1 MLPTFQECM
10 LPTLQA
16 LADGTPRSAK
26 EIRSFIIKRFSVT
39 EKEMQIMLPSNQS
52 RLSSNI
58 NWARSYLRFAGLIQS
73 PKRGVY
79 IITPDG
85 KSLLASKP
93 EEINVKM
100 LMDYPK
106 FRAWKEGTI
115 RNYDERELLQDLP
128 SEDKPSENI
137 EITPEEQIEG
147 AYRQIRSALVEDLL
161 EQIAQQTPEFFERL
175 VIRLLVA
182 MGYGGSEEEISEM
195 VVGKP
200 GDGGIDGVIKQ
211 DKLGLDRIY
220 IQAKRW
226 KNNAVGSSEVRDFV
240 GALSIKNATKGIFI
254 TSSRFPQ
261 NIHQDIQQ
269 IHDKKVALIDGALL
283 CQYML
288 DYNIGVSV
296 QNVYEIKRIDSDF
309 FSEE

>member
-1 MLPTFQECM
+1 MIPTYEECM

-16 LADGTPRSAK
+16 LADGKPHSAK
-26 EIRSFIIKRFSVT
+26 EVRQYIINHFSLTEEEQQMMMPNKRVR
-39 EKEMQIMLPSNQS
+39 
-52 RLSSNI
+52 RLNSKSG
-58 NWARSYLRFAGLIQS
+58 WAITYMKVAGLIQAIQ
-73 PKRGVY
+73 RGVY
-79 IITPDG
+79 TITPAG
-85 KSLLASKP
+85 KKLLASNL
-93 EEINVKM
+93 EAVNTKM
-100 LMDYPK
+100 LLERYPI
-106 FRAWKEGTI
+106 FRSWYNRSIGKDDTNEVI
-115 RNYDERELLQDLP
+115 QNN
-128 SEDKPSENI
+128 PSENV

-147 AYRQIRSALVEDLL
+147 AYQQMRSALVEDLL

-226 KNNAVGSSEVRDFV
+226 KNNAVGSSEIRDFV

>member
-16 LADGTPRSAK
+16 LADGKPHSAK
-26 EIRSFIIKRFSVT
+26 EIRPFIIERFSVT

-58 NWARSYLRFAGLIQS
+58 NWARVYLRFAGLIQS

-79 IITPDG
+79 IITSNG

-100 LMDYPK
+100 LMGYPK

-115 RNYDERELLQDLP
+115 GKYDEREVFQNLP
-128 SEDKPSENI
+128 SEDILTENI

-147 AYRQIRSALVEDLL
+147 AYRQMRNTLVEDLL

-195 VVGKP
+195 VVGKT
-200 GDGGIDGVIKQ
+200 GDEGIDGIIKE
-211 DKLGLDRIY
+211 DKLGLDSIY

-226 KNNAVGSSEVRDFV
+226 DKHQSIGRPEVQKFV
-240 GALSIKNATKGIFI
+240 GALSGQGATKGIFI
-254 TSSRFPQ
+254 TTAQFSEKARLFRPQ
-261 NIHQDIQQ
+261 NNI
-269 IHDKKVALIDGALL
+269 KVALIDGNLL
-283 CQYML
+283 CQHMI

>member
-16 LADGTPRSAK
+16 LADGKPHSAK
-26 EIRSFIIKRFSVT
+26 EVRQYIINHFSLTEEEQQMMMPNKRVR
-39 EKEMQIMLPSNQS
+39 
-52 RLSSNI
+52 RLNSKSG
-58 NWARSYLRFAGLIQS
+58 WAITYMKVAGLIQAIQ
-73 PKRGVY
+73 RGVY
-79 IITPDG
+79 TITPAG
-85 KSLLASKP
+85 KKLLASNL
-93 EEINVKM
+93 EAVNTKM
-100 LMDYPK
+100 LLERYPI
-106 FRAWKEGTI
+106 FRSWYNRSIGKDDTNEVI
-115 RNYDERELLQDLP
+115 QNN
-128 SEDKPSENI
+128 PSENV

-147 AYRQIRSALVEDLL
+147 AYQQMRSALVEDLL

-226 KNNAVGSSEVRDFV
+226 KNNAVGSSEIRDFV

>member
-1 MLPTFQECM
+1 MIPTYEECM

-16 LADGTPRSAK
+16 LADGKPHSAK
-26 EIRSFIIKRFSVT
+26 EIRPFIIKRFSVT

-85 KSLLASKP
+85 MSLLASKP

-147 AYRQIRSALVEDLL
+147 AYRQMRSALVEDLL

>member
-16 LADGTPRSAK
+16 LADGKPHSAK
-26 EIRSFIIKRFSVT
+26 DIRPFIIKRFSVT
-39 EKEMQIMLPSNQS
+39 EKEMQVMLPSNQS

-58 NWARSYLRFAGLIQS
+58 NWARVYLRFAGLIYS
-73 PKRGVY
+73 PRRGVY
-79 IITPDG
+79 LITPDG

-100 LMDYPK
+100 LMGYSK
-106 FRAWKEGTI
+106 FREWKEGSI
-115 RNYDERELLQDLP
+115 GNYNESEVAQNFS
-128 SEDKPSENI
+128 SEDVSTENT
-137 EITPEEQIEG
+137 EITPEEKIEV
-147 AYRQIRSALVEDLL
+147 AYQQMRSALVEDLL

-182 MGYGGSEEEISEM
+182 MGYGGSEEEISDM

-254 TSSRFPQ
+254 TSSRFPL

>member
-1 MLPTFQECM
+1 MIPTYEECM

-16 LADGTPRSAK
+16 LADGKPHSAK
-26 EIRSFIIKRFSVT
+26 EVRQYIINHFSLTEEEQQMMMPNKRVR
-39 EKEMQIMLPSNQS
+39 
-52 RLSSNI
+52 RLNSKSG
-58 NWARSYLRFAGLIQS
+58 WAITYMKVAGLIQAIQ
-73 PKRGVY
+73 RGVY
-79 IITPDG
+79 TITPAG
-85 KSLLASKP
+85 KKLLASNL
-93 EEINVKM
+93 EAVNTKM
-100 LMDYPK
+100 LLERYPI
-106 FRAWKEGTI
+106 FRSWYNRSIGKDDTNEVI
-115 RNYDERELLQDLP
+115 QNNL
-128 SEDKPSENI
+128 SENV

-147 AYRQIRSALVEDLL
+147 AYQQMRSALVEDLL

-226 KNNAVGSSEVRDFV
+226 KNNAVGSSEIRDFV

>member
-1 MLPTFQECM
+1 MIPTYEECM

-16 LADGTPRSAK
+16 LADGKPHSAK
-26 EIRSFIIKRFSVT
+26 EVRQYIINHFSLTEEEQQMMMPNKRVR
-39 EKEMQIMLPSNQS
+39 
-52 RLSSNI
+52 RLNSKSG
-58 NWARSYLRFAGLIQS
+58 WAITYMKVAGLIQAIQ
-73 PKRGVY
+73 RGVY
-79 IITPDG
+79 TITPAG
-85 KSLLASKP
+85 KKLLASNL
-93 EEINVKM
+93 EAVNTKM
-100 LMDYPK
+100 LLERYPI
-106 FRAWKEGTI
+106 FRSWYNRSIGKDDTNEVI
-115 RNYDERELLQDLP
+115 QND
-128 SEDKPSENI
+128 PSENV

-147 AYRQIRSALVEDLL
+147 AYQQMRSALVEDLL

-226 KNNAVGSSEVRDFV
+226 KNNAVGSSEIRDFV

-309 FSEE
+309 FSED

>member
-1 MLPTFQECM
+1 MIPTYEECM

-16 LADGTPRSAK
+16 LADGKPHSAK
-26 EIRSFIIKRFSVT
+26 EVRQYIINHFSLTEEEQQMMMPNKRVR
-39 EKEMQIMLPSNQS
+39 
-52 RLSSNI
+52 RLNSKSG
-58 NWARSYLRFAGLIQS
+58 WAITYMKVAGLIQAIQ
-73 PKRGVY
+73 RGVY
-79 IITPDG
+79 TITPAG
-85 KSLLASKP
+85 KKLLASNL
-93 EEINVKM
+93 EAVNTKM
-100 LMDYPK
+100 LLERYPI
-106 FRAWKEGTI
+106 FRSWYNRSIGK
-115 RNYDERELLQDLP
+115 DETNEVIQNN
-128 SEDKPSENI
+128 PSENV
-137 EITPEEQIEG
+137 EITPEEKIEV
-147 AYRQIRSALVEDLL
+147 AYQQMRSALVEDLL

>member
-1 MLPTFQECM
+1 MIPTYEECM

-16 LADGTPRSAK
+16 LADGKPHSAK
-26 EIRSFIIKRFSVT
+26 EVRQYIINHFSLT
-39 EKEMQIMLPSNQS
+39 EEEQQIMMPNKRVR
-52 RLSSNI
+52 RLNSKSG
-58 NWARSYLRFAGLIQS
+58 WAITYMKVAGLIQAIQ
-73 PKRGVY
+73 RGVY
-79 IITPDG
+79 TITPAG
-85 KSLLASKP
+85 KKLLASNL
-93 EEINVKM
+93 EAVNTKM
-100 LMDYPK
+100 LLERYPI
-106 FRAWKEGTI
+106 FRSWYNRSIGKDDTNEVI
-115 RNYDERELLQDLP
+115 QNN
-128 SEDKPSENI
+128 PSENV

-147 AYRQIRSALVEDLL
+147 AYQQMRSALVEDLL

>member
-16 LADGTPRSAK
+16 LADGIPRSAK
-26 EIRSFIIKRFSVT
+26 EIRPFIIKRFSVT

-85 KSLLASKP
+85 MSLLASKP

-147 AYRQIRSALVEDLL
+147 AYRQMRSALVEDLL

>member
-1 MLPTFQECM
+1 MIPTYEECM

-16 LADGTPRSAK
+16 LADGTPHSAK
-26 EIRSFIIKRFSVT
+26 EVRQYIINHFSLTEEEQQMMMPNKRVR
-39 EKEMQIMLPSNQS
+39 
-52 RLSSNI
+52 RLNSKSG
-58 NWARSYLRFAGLIQS
+58 WAITYMKVAGLIQAIQ
-73 PKRGVY
+73 RGVY
-79 IITPDG
+79 TITPAG
-85 KSLLASKP
+85 KKLLASNL
-93 EEINVKM
+93 EAVNTKM
-100 LMDYPK
+100 LLERYPI
-106 FRAWKEGTI
+106 FRSWYNRSIGKDDTNEVI
-115 RNYDERELLQDLP
+115 QNN
-128 SEDKPSENI
+128 PSENV

-147 AYRQIRSALVEDLL
+147 AYQQMRSALVEDLL

-226 KNNAVGSSEVRDFV
+226 KNNAVGSSEIRDFV

>member
-16 LADGTPRSAK
+16 LADGKPHSAK
-26 EIRSFIIKRFSVT
+26 EVRQYIINHFSLTEEEQQMMMPNKRVR
-39 EKEMQIMLPSNQS
+39 
-52 RLSSNI
+52 RLNSKSG
-58 NWARSYLRFAGLIQS
+58 WAITYMKVAGLIQAIQ
-73 PKRGVY
+73 RGVY
-79 IITPDG
+79 TITPAG
-85 KSLLASKP
+85 KKLLASNL
-93 EEINVKM
+93 EAVNTKM
-100 LMDYPK
+100 LLERYPI
-106 FRAWKEGTI
+106 FRSWYNRSIGKDDTNEVI
-115 RNYDERELLQDLP
+115 QNN
-128 SEDKPSENI
+128 PSENV

-147 AYRQIRSALVEDLL
+147 AYQQMRSALVEDLL

-195 VVGKP
+195 VVGKT
-200 GDGGIDGVIKQ
+200 GDEGIDGIIKE
-211 DKLGLDRIY
+211 DKLGLDIIY

-226 KNNAVGSSEVRDFV
+226 DKDQSIGRPEIQKFV
-240 GALSIKNATKGIFI
+240 GALSGQGATKGIFI
-254 TSSRFPQ
+254 TTAQFSEKARLFRSQ
-261 NIHQDIQQ
+261 NNI
-269 IHDKKVALIDGALL
+269 KVALIDGNQL
-283 CQYML
+283 CQHML

>member
-16 LADGTPRSAK
+16 LADGIPRSAK
-26 EIRSFIIKRFSVT
+26 EIRPFIIKRFSVT

-85 KSLLASKP
+85 MSLLASKP

-137 EITPEEQIEG
+137 ETTPEEQIEG
-147 AYRQIRSALVEDLL
+147 AYRQMRSALVEDLL

-195 VVGKP
+195 VVGKT
-200 GDGGIDGVIKQ
+200 GDEGIDGIIKE
-211 DKLGLDRIY
+211 DKLGLDIIY

-226 KNNAVGSSEVRDFV
+226 DKDQSIGRPEIQKFV
-240 GALSIKNATKGIFI
+240 GALSGQGATKGIFI
-254 TSSRFPQ
+254 TTAQFSEKARLFRSQ
-261 NIHQDIQQ
+261 NNI
-269 IHDKKVALIDGALL
+269 KVALIDGNQL
-283 CQYML
+283 CQHML

>member
-1 MLPTFQECM
+1 MIPTYEECM

-16 LADGTPRSAK
+16 LADGKPHSAK
-26 EIRSFIIKRFSVT
+26 EVRQYIINHFSLTEEEQQMMMPNKRIR
-39 EKEMQIMLPSNQS
+39 
-52 RLSSNI
+52 RLNSKSG
-58 NWARSYLRFAGLIQS
+58 WAITYMKVAGLIQAIQ
-73 PKRGVY
+73 RGVY
-79 IITPDG
+79 TITPAG
-85 KSLLASKP
+85 KKLLASNL
-93 EEINVKM
+93 EAVNTKM
-100 LMDYPK
+100 LLERYPI
-106 FRAWKEGTI
+106 FRSWYNRSIGKDDTNEVI
-115 RNYDERELLQDLP
+115 QNNPL
-128 SEDKPSENI
+128 ENV

-147 AYRQIRSALVEDLL
+147 AYQQMRSALVEDLL

-182 MGYGGSEEEISEM
+182 MGYGGSEEEISEI

-226 KNNAVGSSEVRDFV
+226 KNNAVGSSEIRDFV

>member
-1 MLPTFQECM
+1 MIPTYEECM

-16 LADGTPRSAK
+16 LADGKPHSAK
-26 EIRSFIIKRFSVT
+26 EVRQYIINHFSLTEEEQQMMMPNKRVR
-39 EKEMQIMLPSNQS
+39 
-52 RLSSNI
+52 RLNSKSG
-58 NWARSYLRFAGLIQS
+58 WAITYMKVAGLIQAIQ
-73 PKRGVY
+73 RGVY
-79 IITPDG
+79 TITPAG
-85 KSLLASKP
+85 KKLLASNL
-93 EEINVKM
+93 EAVNTKM
-100 LMDYPK
+100 LLERYPI
-106 FRAWKEGTI
+106 FRSWYNRSIGKDDTNEVI
-115 RNYDERELLQDLP
+115 QNN
-128 SEDKPSENI
+128 PSENV
-137 EITPEEQIEG
+137 EITPEEKIEV
-147 AYRQIRSALVEDLL
+147 AYQQMRSALVEDLL

>member
-16 LADGTPRSAK
+16 LADGKPHSAK
-26 EIRSFIIKRFSVT
+26 EIRPFIIEHFSVT

-58 NWARSYLRFAGLIQS
+58 NWARVYLRFAGLIQS

-79 IITPDG
+79 IITSNG

-100 LMDYPK
+100 LMGYPR

-115 RNYDERELLQDLP
+115 GKYDEREVFQNLP
-128 SEDKPSENI
+128 SEDILTENI

-147 AYRQIRSALVEDLL
+147 AYRQMRNTLVEDLL

-195 VVGKP
+195 VVGKT
-200 GDGGIDGVIKQ
+200 GDEGIDGIIKE
-211 DKLGLDRIY
+211 DKLGLDSIY

-226 KNNAVGSSEVRDFV
+226 DKHQSIGRPEVQKFV
-240 GALSIKNATKGIFI
+240 GALSGQGATKGIFI
-254 TSSRFPQ
+254 TTAQFSEKARLFRPQ
-261 NIHQDIQQ
+261 NNI
-269 IHDKKVALIDGALL
+269 KVALIDGNLL
-283 CQYML
+283 CQHMI

>member
-1 MLPTFQECM
+1 MIPTYEECM

-16 LADGTPRSAK
+16 LADGKPHSAK
-26 EIRSFIIKRFSVT
+26 EVRQYIINHFSLTEEEQQMMMPNKRVR
-39 EKEMQIMLPSNQS
+39 
-52 RLSSNI
+52 RLNSKSG
-58 NWARSYLRFAGLIQS
+58 WAITYMKVAGLIQAIQ
-73 PKRGVY
+73 RGVY
-79 IITPDG
+79 TITPAG
-85 KSLLASKP
+85 KKLLASNL
-93 EEINVKM
+93 EAVNTKM
-100 LMDYPK
+100 LLERYPI
-106 FRAWKEGTI
+106 FRSWYNRSIGKDDTNEVI
-115 RNYDERELLQDLP
+115 QNN
-128 SEDKPSENI
+128 PSENV

-147 AYRQIRSALVEDLL
+147 AYQQMRSALVEDLL

-226 KNNAVGSSEVRDFV
+226 KNNAVGSSEIRDFV

-309 FSEE
+309 FSED

>member
-1 MLPTFQECM
+1 MIPTYEECM

-16 LADGTPRSAK
+16 LADGKPHSAK
-26 EIRSFIIKRFSVT
+26 EVRQYIINHFSLTEEEQQMMMPNKRVR
-39 EKEMQIMLPSNQS
+39 
-52 RLSSNI
+52 RLNSKSG
-58 NWARSYLRFAGLIQS
+58 WAITYMKVAGLIQAIQ
-73 PKRGVY
+73 RGVY
-79 IITPDG
+79 TITPAG
-85 KSLLASKP
+85 KKLLASNL
-93 EEINVKM
+93 EAVNTKM
-100 LMDYPK
+100 LLERYPI
-106 FRAWKEGTI
+106 FRSWYNRSIGKDDTNEVI
-115 RNYDERELLQDLP
+115 QNN
-128 SEDKPSENI
+128 PSENV

-147 AYRQIRSALVEDLL
+147 AYQQMRSALVEDLL

>member
-1 MLPTFQECM
+1 MIPTYEECM

-16 LADGTPRSAK
+16 LADGKPHSAK
-26 EIRSFIIKRFSVT
+26 EVRQYIINHFSLT
-39 EKEMQIMLPSNQS
+39 EEEQQIMMPNKRVR
-52 RLSSNI
+52 RLNSKSG
-58 NWARSYLRFAGLIQS
+58 WAITYMKVAGLIQAIQ
-73 PKRGVY
+73 RGVY
-79 IITPDG
+79 TITPAG
-85 KSLLASKP
+85 KKLLASNL
-93 EEINVKM
+93 EAVNTKM
-100 LMDYPK
+100 LLERYPI
-106 FRAWKEGTI
+106 FRSWYNRSIGKDDTNEVI
-115 RNYDERELLQDLP
+115 QNN
-128 SEDKPSENI
+128 PSENV
-137 EITPEEQIEG
+137 EITPEEKIEV
-147 AYRQIRSALVEDLL
+147 AYQQMRSALVEDLL

>member
-1 MLPTFQECM
+1 MMMPNK
-10 LPTLQA
+10 
-16 LADGTPRSAK
+16 R
-26 EIRSFIIKRFSVT
+26 IR
-39 EKEMQIMLPSNQS
+39 
-52 RLSSNI
+52 RLNSKSG
-58 NWARSYLRFAGLIQS
+58 WAITYMKVAGLIQAIQ
-73 PKRGVY
+73 RGVY
-79 IITPDG
+79 TITPAG
-85 KSLLASKP
+85 KKLLASNL
-93 EEINVKM
+93 EAVNTKM
-100 LMDYPK
+100 LLERYPI
-106 FRAWKEGTI
+106 FRSWYNRSIGKDDTNEVI
-115 RNYDERELLQDLP
+115 QNNPL
-128 SEDKPSENI
+128 ENV

-147 AYRQIRSALVEDLL
+147 AYQQMRSALVEDLL

-226 KNNAVGSSEVRDFV
+226 KNNAVGSSEIRDFV

>member
-1 MLPTFQECM
+1 MIPTYEECM

-16 LADGTPRSAK
+16 LADGTPHSAK
-26 EIRSFIIKRFSVT
+26 EVRQYIINHFSLTEEEQQMMMPNKRVR
-39 EKEMQIMLPSNQS
+39 
-52 RLSSNI
+52 RLNSKSG
-58 NWARSYLRFAGLIQS
+58 WAITYMKVAGLIQAIQ
-73 PKRGVY
+73 RGVY
-79 IITPDG
+79 TITPAG
-85 KSLLASKP
+85 KKLLASNL
-93 EEINVKM
+93 EAVNTKM
-100 LMDYPK
+100 LLERYPI
-106 FRAWKEGTI
+106 FRSWYNRSIGKDDTNEVI
-115 RNYDERELLQDLP
+115 QNN
-128 SEDKPSENI
+128 PSENV
-137 EITPEEQIEG
+137 EITPEEKIEV
-147 AYRQIRSALVEDLL
+147 AYQQMRSALVEDLL

-226 KNNAVGSSEVRDFV
+226 KNNAVGSSEIRDFV